1 LLKKSFT
8 DAVPLFDGSG
18 NSFLFGMIKR
28 TNTCTSL
35 YELATGAYTNRL
47 LLLLTAAA
55 GQGRLHQRCCC
66 WLQQLQPAAAA
77 SSSSAGSGARGTPAG
92 NVVN

>member
-18 NSFLFGMIKR
+18 NSFLFAMIKR

-55 GQGRLHQRCCC
+55 GQGRLHQR
-66 WLQQLQPAAAA
+66 LAAAA
-77 SSSSAGSGARGTPAG
+77 AALVQAPAAHPQAT
-92 NVVN
+92 